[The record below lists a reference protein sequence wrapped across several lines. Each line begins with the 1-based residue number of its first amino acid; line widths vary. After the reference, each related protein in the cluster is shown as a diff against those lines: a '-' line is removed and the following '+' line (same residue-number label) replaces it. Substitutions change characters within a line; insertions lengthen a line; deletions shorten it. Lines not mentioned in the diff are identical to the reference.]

1 MFSKE
6 YNFEKK
12 SKKLCQNHGKNGRTR
27 EQLSTL
33 PLLWARLLHCLFK
46 AIVYLKRFNYP
57 KHFWE
62 NTCKKYQEMQFY
74 MTVMTPSTSLGRK
87 LVKKAVLGSL
97 PRIAFRNSRKLTKHS
112 HILWPISDIFQLHLS
127 PFWLPFFQPRF
138 PTTYYVFQRS
148 TSSVNWPFA

>member
-62 NTCKKYQEMQFY
+62 NTCKKCN
-74 MTVMTPSTSLGRK
+74 STWQS
-87 LVKKAVLGSL
+87 
-97 PRIAFRNSRKLTKHS
+97 
-112 HILWPISDIFQLHLS
+112 WLHLQVLAENS
-127 PFWLPFFQPRF
+127 LHESSCDVPLSKKLSLAPCHALHSGTHVNSQNTHIFFDQF
-138 PTTYYVFQRS
+138 LIFFS
-148 TSSVNWPFA
+148 FIFLHFGFLSFSHDSL